1 MVNYKSIKLS
11 PGLYFVSTPIGSA
24 RDITLRS
31 LDILANADVLA
42 AEDTRTLKKLLE
54 IHGIQL
60 KNRSLIS
67 YHDHNGTK
75 ARPKLLAH
83 LKNGKSVAYASEAGT
98 PLIADPGFSLLTEV
112 LSMENDVTSA
122 PGPCALIAALTV
134 AGLPTDRFY
143 FEGFLPNNKSQRELK
158 FRGLKSYLGTLIFY
172 ESAKRL
178 NDTLVIAKEV
188 FGEDRQGVVCREL
201 TKKFEDIKRGS
212 LKELSEIYLDKNV
225 KGEVVLLVAGAGN
238 TVIDRSEIEQHVKE
252 ALKSMSVKDSA
263 EAVAIAF
270 NLPRR
275 NIYQLALQ
283 IKTSGD

>member
-83 LKNGKSVAYASEAGT
+83 LKSGKSVAYASEAGT

-112 LSMENDVTSA
+112 LSMENNVTSA

-158 FRGLKSYLGTLIFY
+158 FCGLKSYLGTLIFY

-178 NDTLVIAKEV
+178 HDTLVIAKEV
-188 FGEDRQGVVCREL
+188 FGKDRQGVVCREL

-212 LKELSEIYLDKNV
+212 LKELSEIYLDKNI
-225 KGEVVLLVAGAGN
+225 KGEVVLLVAGAGH
-238 TVIDRSEIEQHVKE
+238 TDIDQSEIEQHVKD

-263 EAVAIAF
+263 EAVAMAF
-270 NLPRR
+270 NIPRR
-275 NIYQLALQ
+275 DIYQLALQ
-283 IKTSGD
+283 IKSGGD

>member
-158 FRGLKSYLGTLIFY
+158 FRELQFYRGTLIFY

-178 NDTLVIAKEV
+178 NDTLVKAAEV
-188 FGEDRQGVVCREL
+188 FGGDRQGVVCREI
-201 TKKFEDIKRGS
+201 TKKFEDTKRGS
-212 LKELSEIYLDKNV
+212 LKELSEFYSDKNV
-225 KGEVVLLVAGAGN
+225 KGEIVLLMAGADR
-238 TVIDRSEIEQHVKE
+238 TVIDRNELEQYVKD

-263 EAVAIAF
+263 DTVANAL
-270 NLPRR
+270 NVPKRDV
-275 NIYQLALQ
+275 YQMALK
-283 IKTSGD
+283 IKSGGD

>member
-24 RDITLRS
+24 RDITLRA
-31 LDILANADVLA
+31 LDILASADVLA

-67 YHDHNGTK
+67 YHDHNGSK
-75 ARPKLLAH
+75 ARPRLLAH
-83 LKNGKSVAYASEAGT
+83 LEQGKSIAYASEAGT

-112 LSMENDVTSA
+112 LSAENNVISA

-134 AGLPTDRFY
+134 AGLPTDRFS

-158 FRGLKSYLGTLIFY
+158 LRDLQSYRGTLIFY

-178 NDTLVIAKEV
+178 SETLLKSAEV
-188 FGEDRQGVVCREL
+188 LGEDRQAVVCREI
-201 TKKFEDIKRGS
+201 TKKFEDIQRGS
-212 LKELSEIYLDKNV
+212 LKKLSGFYGDKNI
-225 KGEVVLLVAGAGN
+225 KGEIVLLIAGATDPDVDLN
-238 TVIDRSEIEQHVKE
+238 KVEQHLKD

-263 EAVAIAF
+263 EAVALAL
-270 NLPRR
+270 NVSRR
-275 NIYQLALQ
+275 DVYQLALK
-283 IKTSGD
+283 IKSRSE

>member
-24 RDITLRS
+24 RDITLRA
-31 LDILANADVLA
+31 LDILASADVLA

-67 YHDHNGTK
+67 YHDHNGSK
-75 ARPKLLAH
+75 ARPKLLAY
-83 LKNGKSVAYASEAGT
+83 LENGKSVAYASEAGT
-98 PLIADPGFSLLTEV
+98 PLIADPGFSLLNEV
-112 LSMENDVTSA
+112 LSLENNVTSA

-158 FRGLKSYLGTLIFY
+158 FRGLKYYPGTLIFY
-172 ESAKRL
+172 ESTKRL
-178 NDTLVIAKEV
+178 NDTLVKATEV
-188 FGEDRQGVVCREL
+188 FGRDRQGVICREL

-212 LKELSEIYLDKNV
+212 LKELSEFYRDKNV
-225 KGEVVLLVAGAGN
+225 KGEIVLLVAGAGN
-238 TVIDRSEIEQHVKE
+238 PDIDRSEIEQQLKD
-252 ALKSMSVKDSA
+252 ALKYMSVKDSA
-263 EAVAIAF
+263 EAVALAL
-270 NLPRR
+270 NVPRR
-275 NIYQLALQ
+275 DVYQLALK
-283 IKTSGD
+283 IKSGGD

>member
-1 MVNYKSIKLS
+1 MANYKSIKLS

-24 RDITLRS
+24 RDITLRA

-54 IHGIQL
+54 IHGIKL

-67 YHDHNGTK
+67 YHDYNGSK
-75 ARPKLLAH
+75 RRPKLLAY
-83 LKNGKSVAYASEAGT
+83 LENGKSVAYASEAGT
-98 PLIADPGFSLLTEV
+98 PLIADPGFSLLNEV
-112 LSMENDVTSA
+112 LSLGNNVTSA

-143 FEGFLPNNKSQRELK
+143 FEGFLPSNKSQRELK
-158 FRGLKSYLGTLIFY
+158 FRELKSYPGTLIFY

-178 NDTLVIAKEV
+178 NDTLVKATEV
-188 FGEDRQGVVCREL
+188 FGGKRQGVICREL
-201 TKKFEDIKRGS
+201 TKKFEDIQRGS
-212 LKELSEIYLDKNV
+212 LKKLSEFYCDKNI

-238 TVIDRSEIEQHVKE
+238 PDIHQSEIEQHVKD
-252 ALKSMSVKDSA
+252 ALKFMSVKDSA
-263 EAVAIAF
+263 EAVALAF

-275 NIYQLALQ
+275 DIYQLALQ
-283 IKTSGD
+283 IKSGGD

>member
-24 RDITLRS
+24 RDITLRA

-188 FGEDRQGVVCREL
+188 FGGDRQGVVCREL
-201 TKKFEDIKRGS
+201 TKKFEDIQRGR
-212 LKELSEIYLDKNV
+212 LKELSEIYFDKNI

-238 TVIDRSEIEQHVKE
+238 TDIDRSEIEQHVRD
-252 ALKSMSVKDSA
+252 ALKSLSVKESA

-270 NLPRR
+270 NVPRR
-275 NIYQLALQ
+275 DVYQLALK
-283 IKTSGD
+283 IKSGGD

>member
-178 NDTLVIAKEV
+178 NDTLVTAKEV
-188 FGEDRQGVVCREL
+188 FGGDRQAVVCREL

-212 LKELSEIYLDKNV
+212 LKELSEIYLDKNI
-225 KGEVVLLVAGAGN
+225 KGEVVLLVAGAGH
-238 TVIDRSEIEQHVKE
+238 TDIDQSEIEQHVKD
-252 ALKSMSVKDSA
+252 ALKSMSVKDTA
-263 EAVAIAF
+263 EAVAMAF
-270 NLPRR
+270 NVPRR
-275 NIYQLALQ
+275 DIYQLALQ
-283 IKTSGD
+283 IKSGGD

>member
-11 PGLYFVSTPIGSA
+11 PGLYFVSTPIGAA
-24 RDITLRS
+24 RDITLRA

-67 YHDHNGTK
+67 YHDHNGSK
-75 ARPKLLAH
+75 ARPKLLAY

-98 PLIADPGFSLLTEV
+98 PLIADPGFSLLNGV

-188 FGEDRQGVVCREL
+188 FGGDRQGVVCREL
-201 TKKFEDIKRGS
+201 TKKFEDIQRGR
-212 LKELSEIYLDKNV
+212 LKELSEIYFDKNI
-225 KGEVVLLVAGAGN
+225 KGEVVLLIAGAGN
-238 TVIDRSEIEQHVKE
+238 TDIDWSEVEQHVRD

-270 NLPRR
+270 NIPRR
-275 NIYQLALQ
+275 DIYKLALQ
-283 IKTSGD
+283 IKSGDD

>member
-238 TVIDRSEIEQHVKE
+238 TVIDRSEIEQHVKD

-263 EAVAIAF
+263 EAVAMAF
-270 NLPRR
+270 NIPRR
-275 NIYQLALQ
+275 DIYQLALQ
-283 IKTSGD
+283 IKSGGD

>member
-24 RDITLRS
+24 RDITLRA

-75 ARPKLLAH
+75 ARPKLLAY
-83 LKNGKSVAYASEAGT
+83 LENGKSVAYASEAGT

-188 FGEDRQGVVCREL
+188 FGGDRQGVVCREL
-201 TKKFEDIKRGS
+201 TKKFEDIKRGR
-212 LKELSEIYLDKNV
+212 LKELSAIYFDKNI
-225 KGEVVLLVAGAGN
+225 KGEVVLLIAGAGN
-238 TVIDRSEIEQHVKE
+238 TDIDWSEVEQHVRD

-270 NLPRR
+270 NIPRR
-275 NIYQLALQ
+275 DIYKLALQ
-283 IKTSGD
+283 IKSGDD

>member
-24 RDITLRS
+24 RDITLRA

-54 IHGIQL
+54 IHGIHL

-67 YHDHNGTK
+67 YHDHNGSK
-75 ARPKLLAH
+75 ARPKLLAY

-98 PLIADPGFSLLTEV
+98 PLIADPGFSLLNEV

-158 FRGLKSYLGTLIFY
+158 FCGLKSYLGTLIFY
-172 ESAKRL
+172 ESGKRL

-201 TKKFEDIKRGS
+201 TKKFEEIKRGS
-212 LKELSEIYLDKNV
+212 LKELSEIYFDKNI

-238 TVIDRSEIEQHVKE
+238 TDSDWSEIEQHLRGS
-252 ALKSMSVKDSA
+252 LKSMSVKDSA

-270 NLPRR
+270 NVPRR
-275 NIYQLALQ
+275 DIYQLALQ
-283 IKTSGD
+283 IKSGGD

>member
-143 FEGFLPNNKSQRELK
+143 FEGFLPNNKNQRELK

-212 LKELSEIYLDKNV
+212 LKELSEIYFDKNI

-238 TVIDRSEIEQHVKE
+238 TDIDRNEIEQHVKD

-263 EAVAIAF
+263 EAVAMAF
-270 NLPRR
+270 NVPRR
-275 NIYQLALQ
+275 DIYQLALQ
-283 IKTSGD
+283 IKSGGD

>member
-1 MVNYKSIKLS
+1 MSNYKSIKLS

-24 RDITLRS
+24 RDITLRA

-54 IHGIQL
+54 IHGIKL

-67 YHDHNGTK
+67 YHDHNGSK
-75 ARPKLLAH
+75 RRPKLLAY
-83 LKNGKSVAYASEAGT
+83 LENGKSVAYASEAGT
-98 PLIADPGFSLLTEV
+98 PLIADPGFSLLNEV
-112 LSMENDVTSA
+112 LSLGNNVTSA

-143 FEGFLPNNKSQRELK
+143 FEGFLPSNKSQRELK
-158 FRGLKSYLGTLIFY
+158 FRELKSYPGTLIFY

-178 NDTLVIAKEV
+178 NDTLVKATEV
-188 FGEDRQGVVCREL
+188 FGGNRQGVICREL
-201 TKKFEDIKRGS
+201 TKKFEDIQRGS
-212 LKELSEIYLDKNV
+212 LKKLSEFYYDKNI

-238 TVIDRSEIEQHVKE
+238 PDIHQSEIEQHVKD
-252 ALKSMSVKDSA
+252 ALKFMSVKDSA
-263 EAVAIAF
+263 EAVALAF

-275 NIYQLALQ
+275 DIYQLALQ
-283 IKTSGD
+283 IKSGGD

>member
-24 RDITLRS
+24 RDITLRA

-67 YHDHNGTK
+67 YHDYNGSK
-75 ARPKLLAH
+75 ARPKLLAY
-83 LKNGKSVAYASEAGT
+83 LENGKSVAYASEAGT
-98 PLIADPGFSLLTEV
+98 PLIADPGFSLLNEV

-122 PGPCALIAALTV
+122 PGPCALIAAMTV

-158 FRGLKSYLGTLIFY
+158 FRGLKSYRGTLIFY

-178 NDTLVIAKEV
+178 YDTLVIAKGV

-201 TKKFEDIKRGS
+201 TKKFEDIKRGC
-212 LKELSEIYLDKNV
+212 LKELSEIYFDKNI
-225 KGEVVLLVAGAGN
+225 KGEIVLLIAGAGN
-238 TVIDRSEIEQHVKE
+238 AGIDRSEIEQHVRE

-270 NLPRR
+270 NVPRR
-275 NIYQLALQ
+275 DIYQLALQ
-283 IKTSGD
+283 IKSGGD

>member
-24 RDITLRS
+24 RDITLRA

-54 IHGIQL
+54 IHGIKL

-67 YHDHNGTK
+67 YHDYNGSK
-75 ARPKLLAH
+75 RRPKLLAY
-83 LKNGKSVAYASEAGT
+83 LENGKSVAYASEAGT
-98 PLIADPGFSLLTEV
+98 PLIADPGFSLLNEV
-112 LSMENDVTSA
+112 LSLGNNVTSA

-143 FEGFLPNNKSQRELK
+143 FEGFLPNIKSQRELK
-158 FRGLKSYLGTLIFY
+158 FRGLKSYHGTLIFY

-188 FGEDRQGVVCREL
+188 FGWDRQGVVCREL
-201 TKKFEDIKRGS
+201 TKKFEDIKRGT
-212 LKELSEIYLDKNV
+212 LKELSEIYLDKNI
-225 KGEVVLLVAGAGN
+225 KGEVVLLIAGVGSTN
-238 TVIDRSEIEQHVKE
+238 IDRIEIEEHVRA
-252 ALKSMSVKDSA
+252 ALKSMSVRDSA

-270 NLPRR
+270 NIPRR
-275 NIYQLALQ
+275 DVYQLALQ
-283 IKTSGD
+283 IKFGGD

>member
-67 YHDHNGTK
+67 YHDHNGIK
-75 ARPKLLAH
+75 ARPKLLAY
-83 LKNGKSVAYASEAGT
+83 LENGKSVAYASEAGT
-98 PLIADPGFSLLTEV
+98 PLIADPGFALLTEV
-112 LSMENDVTSA
+112 LSAENDVTSA

-178 NDTLVIAKEV
+178 NDTLVIAKKV
-188 FGEDRQGVVCREL
+188 FGGDRQGVVCREL

-212 LKELSEIYLDKNV
+212 LKELSEIYFDKNI
-225 KGEVVLLVAGAGN
+225 KGEVVLLVAGAGH
-238 TVIDRSEIEQHVKE
+238 TEIDRSEIEQHVKD

-270 NLPRR
+270 DVPRR
-275 NIYQLALQ
+275 DIYQLALQ
-283 IKTSGD
+283 IKSGGD

>member
-98 PLIADPGFSLLTEV
+98 LLIADPGFSLLTEV

-158 FRGLKSYLGTLIFY
+158 FCGLKSYLGTLIFY

-178 NDTLVIAKEV
+178 HDTLVIAKEV

-212 LKELSEIYLDKNV
+212 LKELSEIYLDKNI
-225 KGEVVLLVAGAGN
+225 KGEVVLLVAGAGH
-238 TVIDRSEIEQHVKE
+238 TDIDQSEIEQHVKD

-270 NLPRR
+270 NVPRR
-275 NIYQLALQ
+275 DIYQLALQ
-283 IKTSGD
+283 IKSGGD

>member
-24 RDITLRS
+24 RDITLRA

-67 YHDHNGTK
+67 YHDHNGSK
-75 ARPKLLAH
+75 ARPKLLAY
-83 LKNGKSVAYASEAGT
+83 LKNGNSVAYASEAGT
-98 PLIADPGFSLLTEV
+98 PLIADPGFSLLNEV

-188 FGEDRQGVVCREL
+188 FGGDRQGVVCREL
-201 TKKFEDIKRGS
+201 TKKFEDIQRGR
-212 LKELSEIYLDKNV
+212 LKELSEIYFDKSI

-238 TVIDRSEIEQHVKE
+238 TDIDWSEIEQHLRN

-270 NLPRR
+270 NVPRR

-283 IKTSGD
+283 IKSSGD

>member
-24 RDITLRS
+24 RDITLRA

-60 KNRSLIS
+60 KKRALIS

-212 LKELSEIYLDKNV
+212 LKELSEIYFDKNI

-238 TVIDRSEIEQHVKE
+238 TDIDWSEIEQNVRD

-270 NLPRR
+270 NAPRR
-275 NIYQLALQ
+275 DIYQLALQ
-283 IKTSGD
+283 IKSGGD

>member
-24 RDITLRS
+24 RDITLRA

-54 IHGIQL
+54 IHGIHL

-67 YHDHNGTK
+67 YHDHNGSK
-75 ARPKLLAH
+75 ARPKLLAY
-83 LKNGKSVAYASEAGT
+83 LNNGKSVAYASEAGT
-98 PLIADPGFSLLTEV
+98 PLIADPGFSLLNEV

-188 FGEDRQGVVCREL
+188 FGGDRQGVVCREL
-201 TKKFEDIKRGS
+201 TKKFEDIQRGR
-212 LKELSEIYLDKNV
+212 LKELSEIYFDKNI

-238 TVIDRSEIEQHVKE
+238 TDIDWNEIEQNVRDS
-252 ALKSMSVKDSA
+252 LKSMSVKDSA

-275 NIYQLALQ
+275 DIYQLALQ
-283 IKTSGD
+283 IKSGGD